1 MLRAILAER
10 HSEMTEENEQ
20 RSLSRAEIAASV
32 VVLVGTIVA
41 LAIVLP
47 RILLLV
53 GAVIVGAT
61 ILVFGAGYAIYRYR
75 LEVPR
80 RLSAIPIWILLLFPL
95 LVAAASV
102 WYFEIVFSLSA
113 GLIFLSLMLFVTIY
127 WTSIPL
133 ALFQHYGEQFRTVE
147 IEEWPSVTAMIPAY
161 NEEGYVGRCI
171 DSVLEND
178 YPGSLEVVVVDDGS
192 TDRTLAEAQAR
203 ASDRLRVIHKENGGK
218 HAALNDALTEVDS
231 DLIVSV
237 DADSLVD
244 SAAIQHLVE
253 TYKWHNEPCAV
264 AGNIKIM
271 HRESALERIQALEY
285 IVSINMFRRA
295 LDHLGLVNVV
305 PGCLGLFERNA
316 VEEVGGFSADTVTE
330 DFDFT
335 LSLLKQGKK
344 VHYSAQAISRTEA
357 PRTLRQMYNQ
367 RLRWYRGTIQTLR
380 KHKDIVSNT
389 SYGLL
394 HVVLMPYMWM
404 SVGLAP
410 ILGFIVLAAI
420 VWTSLFGSFVE
431 VLGLIVIFVILEA
444 LFGATALLIEND
456 IEKEDYWLLR
466 YTPLMVI
473 GYKQL
478 QDYIMLRSL
487 FDVTIGRRV
496 GWTSAGR
503 NRRERDAGS
512 SEQSQPLPDGSKATV
527 DVYRDKADMWRWRLV
542 HDNGNII
549 ARSTGSYP
557 KRTDAESDIER
568 ARQTITDAV
577 IATLDE
583 GLAGSDSTDEATQPR
598 FELYRDKAGEWR
610 WRFIHDD
617 SEIMAD
623 SGEGYTRKAG
633 AQNGLDS
640 VRRNLPSALISTPI
654 QQSD

>member
-1 MLRAILAER
+1 MSK
-10 HSEMTEENEQ
+10 HDGQS
-20 RSLSRAEIAASV
+20 SLSRAEIAASI
-32 VVLVGTIVA
+32 VVLVGTIIA
-41 LAIVLP
+41 LIVVLP
-47 RILLLV
+47 RMLLLI
-53 GAVIVGAT
+53 GAVIIGAT
-61 ILVFGAGYAIYRYR
+61 MLVFGVGYVFYSHRTEI
-75 LEVPR
+75 PR
-80 RLSAIPIWILLLFPL
+80 PLSAIPIWILLLFPL
-95 LVAAASV
+95 LIAAGSV

-113 GLIFLSLMLFVTIY
+113 GFIFLSLLLFVTIY
-127 WTSIPL
+127 WTAIPL

-171 DSVLEND
+171 DSVLENS
-178 YPGSLEVVVVDDGS
+178 YPGSLEVVVIDDGS

-203 ASDRLRVIHKENGGK
+203 TSDRLRVIHKENEGK
-218 HAALNDALTEVDS
+218 HAALNDALAEIDS

-244 SAAIQHLVE
+244 NVAIQRLVE

-271 HRESALERIQALEY
+271 HRRSALERIQALEY

-295 LDHLGLVNVV
+295 LDHLGIVNVV
-305 PGCLGLFERNA
+305 PGCLGLFEREA
-316 VEEVGGFSADTVTE
+316 VEEVGGFSADTITE

-357 PRTLRQMYNQ
+357 PPTLRRMYNQ

-380 KHKDIVSNT
+380 KHKNIVSDTN
-389 SYGLL
+389 YGLL
-394 HVVLMPYMWM
+394 HIVLMPYMWM

-410 ILGFIVLAAI
+410 MLGFIVLGAI
-420 VWTSLFGSFVE
+420 VWTSLFGSVIE
-431 VLGLIVIFVILEA
+431 VLGLIVIFVLLEA
-444 LFGATALLIEND
+444 LFGTTALVIEND

-487 FDVTIGRRV
+487 FDVVIGRRV

-503 NRRERDAGS
+503 NKRESDAGG
-512 SEQSQPLPDGSKATV
+512 SERPQPSPDGSKATI
-527 DVYRDKADMWRWRLV
+527 DVYRDTAGAWRWRLV

-557 KRTDAESDIER
+557 ERTDAEADIQR
-568 ARQTITDAV
+568 ARQTTTDVVIT
-577 IATLDE
+577 TLDE
-583 GLAGSDSTDEATQPR
+583 GVVGSEPTDEPAQSR
-598 FELYRDKAGEWR
+598 FELYRDRAGEWR
-610 WRFIHDD
+610 WRFIRDHD
-617 SEIMAD
+617 EIMAD
-623 SGEGYTRKAG
+623 SGEGYNRKAG
-633 AQNGLDS
+633 AQNGIDS
-640 VRRNLPSALISTPI
+640 VRRNLPDALMSPPI